1 MKRPNAAFKHPG
13 LRSYPTGAAAREIR
27 VGQRSFGDR
36 IVASMRG
43 VDFFDGARNRG
54 YGGLR
59 YDGRWNLVA
68 KDFVEDFELNENSRV
83 LQLQCEKGFLL
94 HEFRS
99 VVPGIEVRG
108 TEESDYALGHL
119 HEGLADCV
127 IKCRPMELGFPSKS
141 FDLVIALGV
150 VYTLTIRDAID
161 TLREISR
168 VARGNA
174 FVTLASYSSEDEHQA
189 MREWSLLGN
198 LILRETEWQQIM
210 EWSGYTGAYDFVTAT
225 TLGVRLMY

>member
-1 MKRPNAAFKHPG
+1 MKKPNVAFKHPG
-13 LRSYPTGAAAREIR
+13 LRSYPTGAASREIR
-27 VGQRSFGDR
+27 TGQRSLGDR

-43 VDFFDGARNRG
+43 VDFFDGARNHG
-54 YGGLR
+54 YGGLE
-59 YDGRWNLVA
+59 YDGRWNPVA
-68 KDFVEDFELNENSRV
+68 KDFVEDFELNDNSRV

-108 TEESDYALGHL
+108 TEDSDYALGHL
-119 HEGLADCV
+119 HEGLEDYV
-127 IKCRPMELGFPSKS
+127 VKCRPVELGFPSKS

-168 VARGNA
+168 VSRGNA
-174 FVTLASYSSEDEHQA
+174 FVTLASYSSVDEYQA

-198 LILRETEWQQIM
+198 LILREAEWSQIM
-210 EWSGYTGAYDFVTAT
+210 ERSGYTGAYDFVTAT
-225 TLGVRLMY
+225 TLGVRLMS